1 MESLVKT
8 GDVNVVMECQKEV
21 SISNAINMFL
31 VECDIRE
38 NSRVVYR
45 RGLQCFFKWVEKSQR
60 FAVLFQM
67 G

>member
-8 GDVNVVMECQKEV
+8 GVVNAVMECQKEV

-45 RGLQCFFKWVEKSQR
+45 RGLQCFFRCVENCGRLISE
-60 FAVLFQM
+60 LS
-67 G
+67 